1 MITNNNIHNHELI
14 GLRVTIESSSMASIR
29 NICGKKII
37 FETKKMLIM
46 EDDKGAKAIPK
57 TTIQVMK
64 VELPSGVCFISGS
77 SLIARPEDRILRMS

>member
-14 GLRVTIESSSMASIR
+14 GLRVTIESSPMAAIR
-29 NICGKKII
+29 NICGKII

>member
-14 GLRVTIESSSMASIR
+14 GLRVTIESSSMASVR
-29 NICGKKII
+29 NICGKII

-57 TTIQVMK
+57 ATIQVMK
-64 VELPSGVCFISGS
+64 VGLPSGVCFISGS

>member
-29 NICGKKII
+29 NMCGKII

-57 TTIQVMK
+57 MTIQVMK

>member
-1 MITNNNIHNHELI
+1 L
-14 GLRVTIESSSMASIR
+14 
-29 NICGKKII
+29 KQ
-37 FETKKMLIM
+37 KKMLIM